1 MNILIFKNDRVGD
14 LLHHSCIINNIKQN
28 FKLSKITLVCSR
40 YNYSIAKN
48 YKFIDELIVSDDQNI
63 ALFYFKNFK
72 TFQKKFEFVFILD
85 GKKSSILTSL
95 FVKTNKRVTVCYKKT
110 KNFFGLNYNIYR
122 PSQLILKL
130 FFKEF
135 IYSDENYENTEIL
148 YQKIYLKLLEKCN
161 IKIFDNKNLY
171 LLQKDQQNDFENLK
185 KKMNLDK
192 KYCVFHLDE
201 KMNQLNNDEL
211 ENINTLIKNLSK
223 KLKIVLTTGIYSFKY
238 ENYFD
243 QKYKNY
249 NYEDLLKN
257 NLNVDENQIIL
268 KNMPIDLFA
277 FFLNNSEIN
286 ISFHAG
292 PVVNISAALDKRI
305 IDIMPKSKFNE
316 LGRWIPIKSNYKRY
330 SFDNINDI
338 LTDIKST

>member
-14 LLHHSCIINNIKQN
+14 LLHHSSIINNIKQN
-28 FKLSKITLVCSR
+28 FISSKITLVCSR

-48 YKFIDELIVSDDQNI
+48 YKFIDELIVSDGQNS
-63 ALFYFKNFK
+63 ALFYFQNFK

-85 GKKSSILTSL
+85 GKKSSILSSL
-95 FVKTNKRVTVCYKKT
+95 FLKSNKRITICYKKT
-110 KNFFGLNYNIYR
+110 KNFLGFNYNIYR
-122 PSQLILKL
+122 PSQLILKI

-135 IYSDENYENTEIL
+135 LYSDENYENTEIL
-148 YQKIYLKLLEKCN
+148 YQKLYLQLLEKCN

-171 LLQKDQQNDFENLK
+171 LLQKDQLENFERLKERINL
-185 KKMNLDK
+185 NR
-192 KYCVFHLDE
+192 KYCIFHLDE

-211 ENINTLIKNLSK
+211 ENINSLIKNLSK
-223 KLKIVLTTGIYSFKY
+223 KFKIILTTGIYSFKY
-238 ENYFD
+238 ENYFNE
-243 QKYKNY
+243 KYKNY
-249 NYEDLLKN
+249 NYDDLLKN
-257 NLNVDENQIIL
+257 NLKVNDNQIMI

-277 FFLNNSEIN
+277 YFLNDSEIN

-305 IDIMPKSKFNE
+305 IDIMPKNKFNE

-330 SFDNINDI
+330 SFENVNDI
-338 LTDIKST
+338 LMDI

>member
-14 LLHHSCIINNIKQN
+14 LLHHSSIINNIKQN
-28 FKLSKITLVCSR
+28 FKSSKITLVCSR

-48 YKFIDELIVSDDQNI
+48 YKFIDELIVSDGQNTI
-63 ALFYFKNFK
+63 SFYFKNLK
-72 TFQKKFEFVFILD
+72 TFQKKFEYVFILD
-85 GKKSSILTSL
+85 GKKSSILLSL
-95 FVKTNKRVTVCYKKT
+95 FVKANRRVTVCYKKT
-110 KNFFGLNYNIYR
+110 KNFFGFNYNIYR
-122 PSQLILKL
+122 PSQLILKA

-135 IYSDENYENTEIL
+135 IYSDENYQNTEIL
-148 YQKIYLKLLEKCN
+148 YQKIYLQLLEKCN

-171 LLQKDQQNDFENLK
+171 FLQKDQQKNFENLK
-185 KKMNLDK
+185 EKICLNR

-201 KMNQLNNDEL
+201 KMNQLDFEEL
-211 ENINTLIKNLSK
+211 ESINSLINNLSK
-223 KLKIVLTTGIYSFKY
+223 KLKIFLTTGIFPFKY
-238 ENYFD
+238 EDYFNE
-243 QKYKNY
+243 KFKNY

-257 NLNVDENQIIL
+257 NLKVNDNQIII

-277 FFLNNSEIN
+277 YFLKYSEIN

-305 IDIMPKSKFNE
+305 IDIMPINKFNE

-330 SFDNINDI
+330 SVDKIDNI
-338 LTDIKST
+338 LTDI

>member
-28 FKLSKITLVCSR
+28 FVSSKITLVCSR

-48 YKFIDELIVSDDQNI
+48 YKFIDELIVSDGQNS
-63 ALFYFKNFK
+63 ALFYFQNFK
-72 TFQKKFEFVFILD
+72 IFQKKFEFVFILD
-85 GKKSSILTSL
+85 GKKSSILSSL
-95 FVKTNKRVTVCYKKT
+95 FLKANKRITICYKKT
-110 KNFFGLNYNIYR
+110 KSFFGFNYNIYR
-122 PSQLILKL
+122 PSQLILKI

-135 IYSDENYENTEIL
+135 LYSDENYENTEIL
-148 YQKIYLKLLEKCN
+148 YQKLYLQLLEKCN

-171 LLQKDQQNDFENLK
+171 LLQKDQLENFERLKERINL
-185 KKMNLDK
+185 NK
-192 KYCVFHLDE
+192 KYCIFHLDE

-211 ENINTLIKNLSK
+211 ENINSLIKDLSK
-223 KLKIVLTTGIYSFKY
+223 KFKIILTTGIYPFKY
-238 ENYFD
+238 ENYFNE
-243 QKYKNY
+243 KYKNY
-249 NYEDLLKN
+249 NYDDLLKN
-257 NLNVDENQIIL
+257 NLKVNDNQIMI

-277 FFLNNSEIN
+277 YFLNDSEIN

-305 IDIMPKSKFNE
+305 IDIMPKNKFNE

-330 SFDNINDI
+330 SFENVNDI
-338 LTDIKST
+338 LMDI